1 MSRTASAIP
10 SPGLLA
16 WILAL
21 ALLVLLPSS
30 VAPVQAQVLV
40 AVTITGN

>member
-1 MSRTASAIP
+1 MSRTVSALP

-16 WILAL
+16 WLLAF

-30 VAPVQAQVLV
+30 VAPVAAFV
-40 AVTITGN
+40 A

>member
-1 MSRTASAIP
+1 MSRTASTVP

-16 WILAL
+16 WLLAL
-21 ALLVLLPSS
+21 ALLTLLPST

-40 AVTITGN
+40 AVAMAD

>member
-1 MSRTASAIP
+1 MSRSATMLP

-16 WILAL
+16 WLLAF

-30 VAPVQAQVLV
+30 VAPVQALVLR
-40 AVTITGN
+40 A